1 MHDDAPIEEE
11 STKGLAS
18 GCRVVLDA
26 GLDIGDVGEDFL
38 FGRMGI
44 AFPRG
49 VAALESV
56 TTWTPSP

>member
-1 MHDDAPIEEE
+1 VHDQAPVQEE
-11 STKGLAS
+11 AS
-18 GCRVVLDA
+18 EGFPGGGRVVLDA

-56 TTWTPSP
+56 TTWAPSP